1 MVGVGIVSWTLGLLG
16 RDGYSAYQLTATQ
29 SQLAPFHTR
38 HVEQFGKD
46 APVFNRFILAGVDRV
61 QQSAPDGG
69 GYFIGIKANPPESPI
84 GYDIQFGSR
93 SVLKAPRTT
102 SYCSGSSYSAFVE
115 GLNLILGS
123 KANSVSDATFEL
135 LRMQEPDGGRRE
147 DGVKMWGQWNA
158 DGYGNHFALVQYSL
172 MGMQISP
179 ALARPGDFMN
189 ISWKS
194 GLGHSVVF
202 LGFTRLADGRPGVRF
217 WSSQKGTNG
226 LGDLTSPLDS
236 IREVLVVRLVLPD
249 RIFSLTGDRSVEK
262 KVKGHSL
269 DPLLLGF

>member
-1 MVGVGIVSWTLGLLG
+1 MIGIAIVSWTLVQTGS
-16 RDGYSAYQLTATQ
+16 SAYQLLAEQ
-29 SQLAPFHTR
+29 AQLPVFHTR
-38 HVEQFGKD
+38 HEELFGKD
-46 APVFNRFILAGVDRV
+46 APVFNRSILAGVDRV
-61 QQSAPDGG
+61 QKSAPDGG
-69 GYFIGIKANPPESPI
+69 GYFIGVKADPPESPI

-93 SVLKAPRTT
+93 LILKAPRTT

-115 GLNLILGS
+115 GLNLILGPR
-123 KANSVSDATFEL
+123 AASVSDKTFEL

-172 MGMQISP
+172 MGFQISP

-217 WSSQKGTNG
+217 WSSQKSTNG

-249 RIFSLTGDRSVEK
+249 RVFSLTGDRGVQK
-262 KVKGHSL
+262 KVMGDLL
-269 DPLLLGF
+269 DPSRLGFEPR